1 MRLSARGGLVKCGHL
16 RTGGTIGV
24 KNGSFFRTSFVDD
37 PKSNIN
43 VKYADDAY
51 LLIGS
56 KNINTAAEE
65 FSNIT
70 TWAVKN
76 NLRLNHTKT
85 KEMIIWK
92 IGTTKLVPAIIPG
105 AIRVESPCM
114 LGVTISSDLKMDQH
128 KN

>member
-1 MRLSARGGLVKCGHL
+1 MNFHSNS
-16 RTGGTIGV
+16 IY
-24 KNGSFFRTSFVDD
+24 
-37 PKSNIN
+37 KSNIN

-56 KNINTAAEE
+56 KNVNNAAEE

-92 IGTTKLVPAIIPG
+92 RGTSKLVPAIIPG
-105 AIRVESPCM
+105 TIRVESLCIPE
-114 LGVTISSDLKMDQH
+114 LPLVPILKWT
-128 KN
+128 NT